1 MQLKQS
7 TDGVSHLSTW
17 IAELYQRGPR
27 TVEMTLHRGV
37 SYLVT
42 LESESALEQWF
53 AAESKGGW
61 FNDHSLAITNIARF

>member
-7 TDGVSHLSTW
+7 TDGTSHESSW
-17 IAELYQRGPR
+17 IRQLYQRGPR
-27 TVEMTLHRGV
+27 TVEMELHRGV

-42 LESESALEQWF
+42 LESEFALEQWF

-61 FNDHSLAITNIARF
+61 FNDYSLAIIDIARF